1 MPDDDIYFTINEKYE
16 GLFKDK
22 GSKFMACVFPFEDE
36 TKLKD
41 LIEETKSLYPRARHY
56 CYAYQIGVSGDHYR
70 ANDDGEPSG
79 SAGKPILNVILS
91 KKLTN
96 VLIVVARYFGGTLL
110 GVPGLINAYKS
121 ASLTALEEADII
133 TRYVRE
139 VYLFRFTFEK
149 MNEIMRVVKENELK
163 VLSQT
168 YDDLCGLE
176 VEIRQSLVSKVLAKV
191 EDIREIEAGYL
202 RTI

>member
-1 MPDDDIYFTINEKYE
+1 
-16 GLFKDK
+16 
-22 GSKFMACVFPFEDE
+22 
-36 TKLKD
+36 
-41 LIEETKSLYPRARHY
+41 
-56 CYAYQIGVSGDHYR
+56 
-70 ANDDGEPSG
+70 
-79 SAGKPILNVILS
+79 
-91 KKLTN
+91 
-96 VLIVVARYFGGTLL
+96 LL

-121 ASLTALEEADII
+121 ASLIALEDADVI

-176 VEIRQSLVSKVLAKV
+176 VEIRQSMVSKVLARI

>member
-1 MPDDDIYFTINEKYE
+1 MPDDDIYFTINGKYE

-41 LIEETKSLYPRARHY
+41 LIEETKSLYPKARHY

-121 ASLTALEEADII
+121 ASLIALEDADII

-176 VEIRQSLVSKVLAKV
+176 VEIRQSMVPKMLARI